1 MLNYIS
7 AELYKLRHKKSLW
20 VGMLLLLALESWL
33 FLPAFWVEDVPVE
46 EAMLAFLMAVL
57 PFGLFLAPA
66 FAAVV
71 FDDQHGRSTLKN
83 EVVFGIPRSRIYL
96 GKLAAGMLVGTLCAA
111 MAVGFYLAGCLLV
124 GMIPSEPV
132 LVGTVAVEPLLWKL
146 LLTDLVSAWLTWLA
160 ALSFAIL
167 IQFLFRSSAGALTI
181 TYLVSFIGVPLGM
194 VGTGDEAALWLRAA
208 VDLFYSAPYQ
218 TFYFGTER
226 PGGALGYAALIFLIW
241 VGGATAVGLVAFRRR
256 EIK

>member
-7 AELYKLRHKKSLW
+7 AEMYKLCHKKSLL
-20 VGMLLLLALESWL
+20 VGMLLLLFLESWL
-33 FLPAFWVEDVPVE
+33 FIPSFWVEASPWE
-46 EAMLAFLMAVL
+46 EAMLAFLIAVL

-66 FAAVV
+66 FAALI
-71 FDDQHGRSTLKN
+71 FDDQYGRGTLKN

-124 GMIPSEPV
+124 GMMPSEPV
-132 LVGTVAVEPLLWKL
+132 LIETVVVEPLLWKL
-146 LLTDLVSAWLTWLA
+146 LLIDLVSAWLTWLA

-194 VGTGDEAALWLRAA
+194 VGTGDEAALWLKAA
-208 VDLFYSAPYQ
+208 VNLFYSAPYQ
-218 TFYFGTER
+218 IFYFGMER

-241 VGGATAVGLVAFRRR
+241 VGGATAVGLVAFHRR

>member
-7 AELYKLRHKKSLW
+7 AELYKLRHKKGLW
-20 VGMLLLLALESWL
+20 AGMLLLLILEGWL
-33 FLPAFWVEDVPVE
+33 FVPTLWVEDVPVE

-57 PFGLFLAPA
+57 PFGLFLTPA
-66 FAAVV
+66 FAAAV
-71 FDDQHGRSTLKN
+71 FDDQHGRGTLKN

-111 MAVGFYLAGCLLV
+111 VAVGFYILGC
-124 GMIPSEPV
+124 IW
-132 LVGTVAVEPLLWKL
+132 VGTAPVEPLLWEML
-146 LLTDLVSAWLTWLA
+146 LVDLVGAWLTWLA
-160 ALSFAIL
+160 ALSFAVL

-194 VGTGDEAALWLRAA
+194 VGTGDKAALWLKVAIN
-208 VDLFYSAPYQ
+208 LFYSAPYQ
-218 TFYFGTER
+218 ILYFGMGR
-226 PGGALGYAALIFLIW
+226 PGRALGYAALIFLVW
-241 VGGATAVGLVAFRRR
+241 VGGTTAVGLTVFHRR